1 MRKLIPLLLLMLCLL
16 PAVALAEVK
25 VKFTIHE
32 MGFDYEIT
40 ADEDWIVLVW
50 DGKDEDGRDVL
61 YSRDGRFSGTVEMPH
76 SGKGGKLVIE
86 LEDLTEKVVFREE
99 YKLPRAKAYREPT
112 GEGNATVR
120 NLTLTETPTG
130 FKYSFTAPGT
140 DYQYLYYRSRQE
152 SAMALIHPVNAD
164 GLYEGEIETPLTYA
178 RTMITVQVVNG
189 KGIMKKE
196 GSVRKGYLAPEP
208 PAPREGR
215 LSGVVVCIDPGHQE
229 DAVPAKEPKGPGLE
243 GYTTGTSGMAQ
254 GRTTMR
260 KEDIVCLE
268 MGMMLRDLLIQEG
281 ATVVMTREVNSGFY
295 TNLERCAVAEQAGA
309 HIMLRLHCDTSANR
323 KKQGLSIYGP
333 LNSEYAQRLCSKDQ
347 YRYLGT
353 LLLNEM
359 KKAGGYEL
367 TDKTGFVTLSDG
379 FVGNNWAKMLCFLI
393 EMGFMSNPEEDTKLA
408 SPEYQEILARGMVE
422 GVYQIA
428 LECGWVSE

>member
-1 MRKLIPLLLLMLCLL
+1 MRKLLPLLLMLLLLL
-16 PAVALAEVK
+16 PAAALADTQAS
-25 VKFTIHE
+25 FIIRE
-32 MGFDYEIT
+32 MGFDFDIT
-40 ADEDWIVLVW
+40 SDEQWLVLVW
-50 DGKDEDGRDVL
+50 DGKDEDGRKVM
-61 YSRDGRFSGTVEMPH
+61 YSPEGRFAGTVEMPH
-76 SGKGGKLVIE
+76 SGKGGKLIIE
-86 LEDLTEKVVFREE
+86 VEDLTERVVIREE
-99 YKLPRAKAYREPT
+99 YKLPQARGYTAPT

-130 FKYSFTAPGT
+130 FKYSFIAKGT
-140 DYQYLYYRSRQE
+140 DYQYLYYRSKQE
-152 SAMALIHPVNAD
+152 SAMVLIHPANAE
-164 GLYEGEIETPLTYA
+164 GLYEGEIETPLTYS

-196 GSVRKGYLAPEP
+196 ASVRKGYQAP
-208 PAPREGR
+208 PAPEAREGR

-229 DAVPAKEPKGPGLE
+229 DAVPAKEPKGPGIP
-243 GYTTGTSGMAQ
+243 GYTTGSNGMAQ

-281 ATVVMTREVNSGFY
+281 ATVVMTRDVNSGFY
-295 TNLERCAVAEQAGA
+295 TNLERCAVAEESGA

-333 LNSEYAQRLCSKDQ
+333 LNSEYAQAVCHKDE
-347 YRYLGT
+347 YRRLGT
-353 LLLNEM
+353 ILLDEI

-367 TDKTGFVTLSDG
+367 NDKTGFVTLSDG

-408 SPEYQEILARGMVE
+408 SPEYQEIFASGMVE

-428 LECGWVSE
+428 LERGWVTE